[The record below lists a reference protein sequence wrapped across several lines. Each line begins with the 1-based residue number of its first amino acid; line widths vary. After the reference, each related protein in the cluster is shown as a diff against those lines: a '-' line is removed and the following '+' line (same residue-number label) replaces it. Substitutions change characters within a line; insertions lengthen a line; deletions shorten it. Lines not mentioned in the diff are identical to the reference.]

1 MFLDNVPPFVSVD
14 ALLRNNGYHEE
25 KERGEKERGEKEKEK
40 EREGSW
46 GHNYVRTG
54 FETEYFE
61 IRLENNRFYVSSP
74 MKNSIIQYKTS
85 FNDIESA
92 ALYMESKL
100 RDYYDL

>member
-1 MFLDNVPPFVSVD
+1 MFLDDVPPFVSVD

-25 KERGEKERGEKEKEK
+25 KERGEKEKEKEK

>member
-1 MFLDNVPPFVSVD
+1 
-14 ALLRNNGYHEE
+14 
-25 KERGEKERGEKEKEK
+25 
-40 EREGSW
+40 
-46 GHNYVRTG
+46 
-54 FETEYFE
+54 
-61 IRLENNRFYVSSP
+61 